1 MNIKKTSAVP
11 YLDAIGDYAGC
22 LSSRYQD
29 YPLVQKLIETLI
41 GEQRKSVE
49 HLLGYN
55 APGLAPDEVIHYCVF
70 SAHNIESLARSF
82 FELFVEKEAA
92 VEMMGPPYE
101 SIDESIEEI
110 RNGEFRRKLDRMNGS
125 LKSIDTESHSLV
137 YQFRRSVRHGRNR
150 QTFPKTMAVLREI
163 RKELRFKNWE
173 Q

>member
-41 GEQRKSVE
+41 MEQRRSVE
-49 HLLGYN
+49 HLLGWSD
-55 APGLAPDEVIHYCVF
+55 PGTPDTSINYCVF
-70 SAHNIESLARSF
+70 SAQDIESLARSF

-92 VEMMGPPYE
+92 ASMMGRPYE
-101 SIDESIEEI
+101 SIDESIEELF
-110 RNGEFRRKLDRMNGS
+110 NDEFRHKLDRMNGT
-125 LKSIDTESHSLV
+125 LKSIDTESQSLV